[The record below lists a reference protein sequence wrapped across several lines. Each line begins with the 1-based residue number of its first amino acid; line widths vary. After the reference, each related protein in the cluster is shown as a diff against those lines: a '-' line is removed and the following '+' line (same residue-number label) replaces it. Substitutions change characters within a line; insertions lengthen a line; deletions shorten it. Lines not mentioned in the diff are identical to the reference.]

1 MERFVLWHR
10 VLPPAFEEEET
21 TAAAGQ
27 WARYV
32 TNEVQSA
39 GGEVISSLAGTVV
52 SSFALHELRTA
63 INLALRLLSDA
74 EGQPV
79 PAGGLPI
86 AFGIATGDVQ
96 QHSGDGAS
104 RPTNTGSAI
113 DRAQLLANQA
123 RAGEVVLDVESR
135 EAASRTYLF
144 GRSVSTTSFSLRG
157 EAIDRSRPLVEE
169 CRRAVALLHP
179 SPVPASIR
187 HSFEV
192 VKKAAAGSRT
202 RAFYLDGPLGSGARD
217 AVFALREELEPALFL
232 EIGAVPGGL
241 EPLGGLRLALL
252 QAWRALEPTRARL
265 KTVEPGVADA
275 LKAIACATPPKREA
289 TVHALKTTLRA
300 VANGRGLPWIYIDRV
315 GAVDPATL
323 SVVASALRDETVA
336 ALLCVRTTESRVPAD
351 LKGVKPAAAVELA
364 PLSPNEALVVA
375 AAILGPETDIEI
387 SKQVVIAGGTTVL
400 GLAEAA
406 RTMVATGDLVHDGA
420 AFGWREDAPEQ
431 RQFLGPRA
439 LLEERFGTLD
449 TSSMRFLEIACAALP
464 ASSAQVIDAAVALDG
479 VPTPT
484 RRRALDALV
493 ADGLLTSRGKPASEI
508 LRRAVVQRM
517 PPARRTEVYRFVAQA
532 LHESEP
538 LVGPSMAATVGAYLC
553 EGGDLDRGAF
563 ALLQAGSLAAN
574 QGYAS
579 AAFRL
584 AAAAVQYRPDDETR
598 AAATEISRTVRL
610 PPSRPPHD
618 PDDDEQRVTMP
629 VEEDELESPA
639 VAVMGALRE
648 HDHDTFD
655 TLIDAAIAA
664 GAELV
669 GTHCLQVISYVTRG
683 DLAAAKHA
691 LELARN
697 SPNQTPSAGIRIGI
711 ASACIQL
718 ARGHARQAMLDALDA
733 LATAREQQDGLG
745 EAAALKVISTSCLA
759 AGLESDAMRI
769 ASVAEAVAS

>member
-32 TNEVQSA
+32 TNEVQA
-39 GGEVISSLAGTVV
+39 TGGEVISSLAGTVV
-52 SSFALHELRTA
+52 SGFALHELRSA
-63 INLALRLLSDA
+63 INLALRLLAEA

-96 QHSGDGAS
+96 RAQSSAGEITS
-104 RPTNTGSAI
+104 TGSAI

-123 RAGEVVLDVESR
+123 RAGEVVLDIESR

-179 SPVPASIR
+179 VPVPASIR

-192 VKKAAAGSRT
+192 VKKAAAGSQT
-202 RAFYLDGPLGSGARD
+202 RALYLDGPLGVGARD
-217 AVFALREELEPALFL
+217 AVFALRDELNPPLFL

-252 QAWRALEPTRARL
+252 QAWRALEPTRQRL
-265 KTVEPGVADA
+265 KEDQPGVADA
-275 LKAIACATPPKREA
+275 LKAIACATPPPREA
-289 TVHALKTTLRA
+289 VVHALKATFRA
-300 VANGRGLPWIYIDRV
+300 VRSERGLPWVYVDRV

-323 SVVASALRDETVA
+323 SVLASALEGPDVA
-336 ALLCVRTTESRVPAD
+336 ALLCVRTTESKVPSG
-351 LKGVKPAAAVELA
+351 LKAVRPAAAVELS

-400 GLAEAA
+400 GLTEAA
-406 RTMVATGDLVHDGA
+406 RTMVATGDIVHDGTS
-420 AFGWREDAPEQ
+420 FSWREDVPEQ

-449 TSSMRFLEIACAALP
+449 TSSMRFLEMACAALP

-479 VPTPT
+479 VPPPT
-484 RRRALDALV
+484 RGRALEALV
-493 ADGLLTSRGKPASEI
+493 ADGLLTPRGKPTSEL

-532 LHESEP
+532 LHEAEP
-538 LVGPSMAATVGAYLC
+538 LVGPSMAATVGVYLC

-563 ALLQAGSLAAN
+563 AILEAGSLAAD
-574 QGYAS
+574 QGYTS
-579 AAFRL
+579 AAVRL
-584 AAAAVQYRPDDETR
+584 AAAAVQYRPNDDTR
-598 AAATEISRTVRL
+598 SAATEISRAVRL
-610 PPSRPPHD
+610 PSGPPQEDH
-618 PDDDEQRVTMP
+618 EARHTIP
-629 VEEDELESPA
+629 VHEDELENPT
-639 VAVMGALRE
+639 VAVIEALRE
-648 HDHDTFD
+648 QDHDAFD

-683 DLAAAKHA
+683 DLPAAKHA
-691 LELARN
+691 LDLARK
-697 SPNQTPSAGIRIGI
+697 SPSPTPSAGIRIGI
-711 ASACIQL
+711 ASACVQL
-718 ARGHARQAMLDALDA
+718 ARGHARQAMLDALGA
-733 LATAREQQDGLG
+733 LATAREHQDGLG
-745 EAAALKVISTSCLA
+745 EAAALKMISTSCLA
-759 AGLESDAMRI
+759 AGLENDAMRL